1 MKKNKAHFA
10 RFLKQYLAQ
19 VYNLNVNDV
28 GVMELTPPLWQIFLG
43 LERFVVP
50 IQPGKVDDWMEQG
63 VWVWTQLE
71 QLRLEPSE

>member
-1 MKKNKAHFA
+1 
-10 RFLKQYLAQ
+10 
-19 VYNLNVNDV
+19 
-28 GVMELTPPLWQIFLG
+28 MELTPPLWQIFLG

>member
-1 MKKNKAHFA
+1 
-10 RFLKQYLAQ
+10 
-19 VYNLNVNDV
+19 
-28 GVMELTPPLWQIFLG
+28 